1 MAVHPPLVFIHG
13 MYLNASSWAD
23 WMPVAESRGFA
34 PQALSWPFHDG
45 EPAALRAH
53 IEPGLGHLTFGDVVA
68 SLADRIRALPEKPV
82 LIGHSVGG
90 AAVQKL
96 VDLGLARAGVAI
108 SPAPPQG
115 VLAISPTFLRAN
127 FPHVNP
133 LAGNRPIVMTADRF
147 AYTFGNTMPRAA
159 SDAAFERLV
168 VPESR
173 NVPRSLLTSQARIDP
188 KASHV
193 PLLMIGGDSDH
204 LVPLPLVKRN
214 AARYREPVEVRVIEG
229 RGHFLCNENGW
240 ERVAATAFDWLAG
253 ALG

>member
-1 MAVHPPLVFIHG
+1 MAARPPLVFIHG
-13 MYLNASSWAD
+13 MYLNASSWGD
-23 WMPVAESRGFA
+23 WMQFADSRGYA
-34 PQALSWPFHDG
+34 AQALSWPFHEGD
-45 EPAALRAH
+45 PADLRAH
-53 IEPGLGHLTFGDVVA
+53 IDPGLGRLTFRDVVD
-68 SLADRIRALPEKPV
+68 SLAARIGTLPQMPV

-115 VLAISPTFLRAN
+115 VLAASPTFLRAN

-133 LAGNRPIVMTADRF
+133 FRGNGPIVMTADRF

-159 SDAAFERLV
+159 SDAAFERFV
-168 VPESR
+168 VPESC
-173 NVPRSLLTSQARIDP
+173 NVPRSLLTKQARIDP
-188 KASHV
+188 AAPHA

-214 AARYREPVEVRVIEG
+214 AARYRDPVEVRVIEG
-229 RGHFLCNENGW
+229 RGHFLCNEDGW
-240 ERVAATAFDWLAG
+240 EHVAMTAFDWLDDVG
-253 ALG
+253 

>member
-1 MAVHPPLVFIHG
+1 MTTPLVFIHG
-13 MYLNASSWAD
+13 MYLNAASWAD
-23 WMPVAESRGFA
+23 WLPLAATRGYD
-34 PQALSWPFHDG
+34 PQALSWPFHEG
-45 EPAALRAH
+45 EPATLRRN
-53 IEPGLGHLTFGDVVA
+53 IDPGLGHLTFGDVVA
-68 SLADRIRALPEKPV
+68 SLAARIAELPERPV

-115 VLAISPTFLRAN
+115 VLAASPTFLRAN

-133 LAGNRPIVMTADRF
+133 FAGNRPIVMTADRF

-173 NVPRSLLTSQARIDP
+173 NVPRSLLTRQARIDP
-188 KASHV
+188 AALHV

-214 AARYREPVEVRVIEG
+214 AARYRDPVDVRVIDD
-229 RGHFLCNENGW
+229 RGHFLCNEDGW
-240 ERVAATAFDWLAG
+240 ERVAGVAFDWLNTADPR
-253 ALG
+253 

>member
-1 MAVHPPLVFIHG
+1 MTTPLVFIHG
-13 MYLNASSWAD
+13 MYLTGASWAD
-23 WMPVAESRGFA
+23 WLEVAASRGYEA
-34 PQALSWPFHDG
+34 QALSWPFHEG
-45 EPAALRAH
+45 EPAALREH
-53 IEPGLGHLTFGDVVA
+53 IDPGLGRLTFGAVVA
-68 SLADRIRALPEKPV
+68 SLAARIAELPEKPV

-96 VDLGLARAGVAI
+96 VDLGLARSGVAI

-115 VLAISPTFLRAN
+115 VLAASPTFLRAN

-133 LAGNRPIVMTADRF
+133 FAGDRPIRMTADRF

-159 SDAAFERLV
+159 SDAAFERFV

-173 NVPRSLLTSQARIDP
+173 NVPRSLLTRQARIDP
-188 KASHV
+188 AAPHV

-214 AARYREPVEVRVIEG
+214 AARYRDPVEVRVIEG
-229 RGHFLCNENGW
+229 RGHFLCNEDGW
-240 ERVAATAFDWLAG
+240 ERVAAIAFDWLGSADPR
-253 ALG
+253 

>member
-1 MAVHPPLVFIHG
+1 
-13 MYLNASSWAD
+13 MYLNAASWAD
-23 WMPVAESRGFA
+23 WIELAASKGYA
-34 PQALSWPFHDG
+34 AQAFSWPFHEG
-45 EPAALRAH
+45 EPAELRAH
-53 IEPGLGHLTFGDVVA
+53 IDPGLGRLKFGEVVA
-68 SLADRIRALPEKPV
+68 SLAARISELPEKPV

-90 AAVQKL
+90 LAVQKL

-115 VLAISPTFLRAN
+115 VLTASPTFLRAN

-133 LAGNRPIVMTADRF
+133 LAGDRPVIMTADRF
-147 AYTFGNTMPRAA
+147 AYTFGNTMSRAA

-188 KASHV
+188 AAPHV

-204 LVPLPLVKRN
+204 LVPLPLVRRN
-214 AARYREPVEVRVIEG
+214 AARYRDRVEVRGIEG
-229 RGHFLCNENGW
+229 RGHFLCNEYAW
-240 ERVAATAFDWLAG
+240 ERVAGIAFDWLERS
-253 ALG
+253 L

>member
-1 MAVHPPLVFIHG
+1 MARPLVFIHG
-13 MYLNASSWAD
+13 MYLNAQSWGD
-23 WMPVAESRGFA
+23 WIPYAESRGYE
-34 PQALSWPFHDG
+34 ALAMSWPFHDG
-45 EPAALRAH
+45 EPADLRAR
-53 IEPGLGHLTFGDVVA
+53 IDPGLGRLTFGEVVA
-68 SLADRIRALPEKPV
+68 SLAARIADLSESPV

-96 VDLGLARAGVAI
+96 VDMGMARAGVAI

-115 VLAISPTFLRAN
+115 VLAMSPTFLRAN

-133 LAGNRPIVMTADRF
+133 FAGNRPIRMTADRF

-159 SDAAFERLV
+159 SDAAFERFV

-173 NVPRSLLTSQARIDP
+173 NVPRSLLTKQAHIDP
-188 KASHV
+188 AAPHA

-214 AARYREPVEVRVIEG
+214 AARYRDSVEVRVVEG
-229 RGHFLCNENGW
+229 RGHFLCNEDSW
-240 ERVAATAFDWLAG
+240 ERVADLAFDWLAK
-253 ALG
+253 AA

>member
-1 MAVHPPLVFIHG
+1 MTTPLVFIHG
-13 MYLNASSWAD
+13 MYLNAASWGD
-23 WMPVAESRGFA
+23 WMAVAGSRGYA

-45 EPAALRAH
+45 DPAELRTH
-53 IEPGLGHLTFGDVVA
+53 IDPGLGRLTFGDVIA
-68 SLADRIRALPEKPV
+68 SLATRIATLPEKPV

-90 AAVQKL
+90 LAVQKL

-115 VLAISPTFLRAN
+115 VLAASPTFLRAN

-133 LAGNRPIVMTADRF
+133 FAGNRPVIMTADRF

-159 SDAAFERLV
+159 SDAAFERFV

-173 NVPRSLLTSQARIDP
+173 NVPRSLLTRQGRIDP
-188 KASHV
+188 SAAHV
-193 PLLMIGGDSDH
+193 PLLMIGGDRDH

-214 AARYREPVEVRVIEG
+214 AARYRDPVEVRVIEG
-229 RGHFLCNENGW
+229 RGHFLCNEDGW
-240 ERVAATAFDWLAG
+240 ERVAAIAFDWLDGVAS
-253 ALG
+253 